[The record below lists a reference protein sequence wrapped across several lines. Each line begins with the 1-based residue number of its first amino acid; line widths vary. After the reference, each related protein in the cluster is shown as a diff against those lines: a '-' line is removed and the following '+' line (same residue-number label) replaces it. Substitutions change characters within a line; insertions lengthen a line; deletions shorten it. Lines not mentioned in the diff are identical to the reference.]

1 MTLLD
6 HSPPSPPSIDLPASG
21 SVASVSASQATRATP
36 APAPAPSL
44 AGCSSATPARPNIMN
59 VKSKYARTLLAN
71 PPAFVRAMS
80 PLHIQPSTGP
90 SYLPAQPNTR
100 DTGPRPPCA
109 HNSNATNSSNATA
122 RNAFLPD
129 PAFGGGGGLFSAYEA
144 VLLKRDLEAVMGELL
159 RQLKVAIRE
168 VAGARTARAEKD
180 ETAANALTAERQGTI
195 EQIKQSVAPLQDS
208 FRPQLETIAEN
219 FESVTKQLVTTESR
233 LTSLETLLATDL
245 DSRHA
250 HGQAE
255 IEQTCAAF
263 ETRVIAALEQSLRKE
278 HEQRDALLARER
290 DAREAFSVREREARD
305 AWAASLARTLAMRAR
320 THAEGT
326 GNRDASNAQQTT
338 ISPAMDVTV
347 RVKSESPAPDR
358 NHARKHPRPVR
369 TLPAAPIYV
378 LDFEETE
385 SWTDMTAPAPSPF
398 LSPHPVPRDSTDIII
413 VPDEEH
419 DAPPPFFNQSHA
431 VNAKQS
437 SRIPSPPPAQVPEHQ
452 PAPKKQRA
460 PPAKRKNVKKEGG
473 AATARGRI
481 PPDPDQRPVTRA
493 RKRKLQSDG

>member
-1 MTLLD
+1 
-6 HSPPSPPSIDLPASG
+6 
-21 SVASVSASQATRATP
+21 
-36 APAPAPSL
+36 
-44 AGCSSATPARPNIMN
+44 MN

-80 PLHIQPSTGP
+80 PLHIQPSTGYN
-90 SYLPAQPNTR
+90 YLPPAQPNNR
-100 DTGPRPPCA
+100 DTGTTRPPCP
-109 HNSNATNSSNATA
+109 HNNNATTNSSNATTA
-122 RNAFLPD
+122 RNAFLPE
-129 PAFGGGGGLFSAYEA
+129 PAFGGGGGLYSAYEA

-180 ETAANALTAERQGTI
+180 ETAANALNAERQGTV
-195 EQIKQSVAPLQDS
+195 EQIKKSVATLQDS
-208 FRPQLETIAEN
+208 LHPQLETIAEN
-219 FESVTKQLVTTESR
+219 FESVTKQLATTETR
-233 LTSLETLLATDL
+233 LRALETLLATDL

-250 HGQAE
+250 QGQAE
-255 IEQTCAAF
+255 IERACAAF
-263 ETRVIAALEQSLRKE
+263 ETRVIDAVEQSLRKE

-305 AWAASLARTLAMRAR
+305 AWAASLARTLAMSAR

-338 ISPAMDVTV
+338 VPPTMDVTV
-347 RVKSESPAPDR
+347 RVKSESPVPDR
-358 NHARKHPRPVR
+358 NHVRKHPRPVR

-385 SWTDMTAPAPSPF
+385 SWTDMTAPAPQPF
-398 LSPHPVPRDSTDIII
+398 LPSHPIPRDSTDIII

-419 DAPPPFFNQSHA
+419 DAHPSTFNQLHA
-431 VNAKQS
+431 INAKQW
-437 SRIPSPPPAQVPEHQ
+437 SRIPSPPPAQVSEHQ
-452 PAPKKQRA
+452 PAPLKKQRP

-473 AATARGRI
+473 AATARGRV
-481 PPDPDQRPVTRA
+481 PPDLDLRPVTRA